1 MDIDFERIL
10 LLKRVGIFSRLRT
23 DQLHWVVGAM
33 EPIEWFSG
41 ERLFARGDPADAMH
55 LIVRG
60 RVGIAF
66 ADSGAVDAGGFVTE
80 LEAGGS
86 FGEMSLLDDRPRSAS
101 AIALADTTTLALGR
115 EALHGLLRSYPE
127 LGVGMLRALS
137 LRLRETNLALE
148 AQSGF

>member
-55 LIVRG
+55 MIVRG
-60 RVGIAF
+60 RVGITF
-66 ADSGAVDAGGFVTE
+66 ADAGGFVTE
-80 LEAGGS
+80 LETGGS